1 MRVQETQN
9 QSNERFVKNAKH
21 FVLKNN
27 GFAIYRIQLHEKQ
40 NKQTQL
46 EMQLQD
52 LKNVIQAR
60 KIEERQTSLD
70 KAYEENLAG
79 GDNKYS
85 TIQKARSGTALKRM
99 AMLQD
104 L

>member
-1 MRVQETQN
+1 MNGQFCRLSKTELVFLLLLHRAFLLDK
-9 QSNERFVKNAKH
+9 QS
-21 FVLKNN
+21 
-27 GFAIYRIQLHEKQ
+27 
-40 NKQTQL
+40 KQTQL
-46 EMQLQD
+46 ALQLQD
-52 LKNVIQAR
+52 LKNVIQSK
-60 KIEERQTSLD
+60 KIEERQTPLD
-70 KAYEENLAG
+70 KAYEENLAV

>member
-1 MRVQETQN
+1 M
-9 QSNERFVKNAKH
+9 
-21 FVLKNN
+21 
-27 GFAIYRIQLHEKQ
+27 IEKQ
-40 NKQTQL
+40 SKQTQL
-46 EMQLQD
+46 ELQLQD

-70 KAYEENLAG
+70 KAYEESLAG

-85 TIQKARSGTALKRM
+85 TIQKARSGTTLKRM

>member
-1 MRVQETQN
+1 M
-9 QSNERFVKNAKH
+9 KH
-21 FVLKNN
+21 FFFEKECLS
-27 GFAIYRIQLHEKQ
+27 IYRIQLLEKQ
-40 NKQTQL
+40 TKQTQL
-46 EMQLQD
+46 ELQLQD

-60 KIEERQTSLD
+60 KIEERQTLLD

-85 TIQKARSGTALKRM
+85 TIQKARSGTALRRM

>member
-1 MRVQETQN
+1 MN
-9 QSNERFVKNAKH
+9 SSSF
-21 FVLKNN
+21 FSLSSS
-27 GFAIYRIQLHEKQ
+27 FFID
-40 NKQTQL
+40 KQTQL
-46 EMQLQD
+46 ALQLQD
-52 LKNVIQAR
+52 LKNVIQSK
-60 KIEERQTSLD
+60 KIEDRQTPLD
-70 KAYEENLAG
+70 KAYEESLAV

>member
-1 MRVQETQN
+1 M
-9 QSNERFVKNAKH
+9 KH
-21 FVLKNN
+21 FFFEKECL
-27 GFAIYRIQLHEKQ
+27 AIYRIQLLEKQ
-40 NKQTQL
+40 TKQTQL
-46 EMQLQD
+46 ELQLQD

-60 KIEERQTSLD
+60 KIEERQTLLD

-85 TIQKARSGTALKRM
+85 TIQKARSGTALRRM